1 MSAIYKIQFD
11 IFPLKIYTGHKEKR
25 AHAALAKMPDLTVRH
40 FCVMAQK
47 KRNGAF
53 IFEIQGK
60 EEQIYDWKT

>member
-1 MSAIYKIQFD
+1 
-11 IFPLKIYTGHKEKR
+11 LKIYTGHKEKR